1 MKLFHIPQAKL
12 NRMKEIGLVQSTNPS
27 FIWGERLLL
36 VVNGHN
42 VWDCRVQRRNNL
54 VVITASTSRK
64 SNRSNS
70 WELTTST
77 KKTSL
82 PQESNRRS
90 HGRES
95 TCSSE
100 TEGEKSEHRNHQCVE
115 KERLSSTTKLSWPQ
129 WHSLPRRRSRTIHRT
144 VKTNCFHYGKS
155 LFPFLL
161 SDFTHQRWGAYS
173 VLSSLPPGAT
183 RKMTTSTLGRSI
195 LNVSISG
202 WPPGHSLLY
211 STVRARCVD
220 CMYSTV
226 PGTVCSISF

>member
-1 MKLFHIPQAKL
+1 MPRNTRTYIVHRSPQHFMKLFHIPQAKL
-12 NRMKEIGLVQSTNPS
+12 NRMEEIGLVQSTNPS

-115 KERLSSTTKLSWPQ
+115 NERLSSTTKLSWPQ
-129 WHSLPRRRSRTIHRT
+129 WHSLPRCRSRTIHRT
-144 VKTNCFHYGKS
+144 VKTTCFHFGKS
-155 LFPFLL
+155 SFSFRLL
-161 SDFTHQRWGAYS
+161 SGPASHT
-173 VLSSLPPGAT
+173 SSRVKFRVMGVV
-183 RKMTTSTLGRSI
+183 I
-195 LNVSISG
+195 LF
-202 WPPGHSLLY
+202 L
-211 STVRARCVD
+211 
-220 CMYSTV
+220 
-226 PGTVCSISF
+226 